1 VEYFDYSQPQTPCWD
16 DTATPK
22 RVAAISDPGVC
33 VALLPARK
41 TRMPETRTGPRAESY
56 STLLFNQASCWAQS
70 DDNNPQSPSSQP
82 LHFRGFSVVVDLSRH
97 LSLRSWS
104 LLFLTFYPEFP
115 PSAASCH
122 NVCCDK
128 FIAILRTIMPAR
140 LNCPKR
146 RLWPVEMSGFR
157 RVCSLPSISTVVIE
171 LG

>member
-104 LLFLTFYPEFP
+104 LLSHLLPRV
-115 PSAASCH
+115 SALSG
-122 NVCCDK
+122 
-128 FIAILRTIMPAR
+128 ILSQCLLRQVYRDSPDNYA
-140 LNCPKR
+140 C
-146 RLWPVEMSGFR
+146 EAQ
-157 RVCSLPSISTVVIE
+157 LP
-171 LG
+171 

>member
-33 VALLPARK
+33 VALLPAKK
-41 TRMPETRTGPRAESY
+41 TRMPETRTGPRAECC

-82 LHFRGFSVVVDLSRH
+82 LHFRGFSVVVDLSS
-97 LSLRSWS
+97 LSPLVAAP
-104 LLFLTFYPEFP
+104 LLTFYPKFP

-122 NVCCDK
+122 NVCCDN

-146 RLWPVEMSGFR
+146 RL
-157 RVCSLPSISTVVIE
+157 
-171 LG
+171 